1 MSKHT
6 WTYAN
11 IGGNT
16 RVIIKDGKDIQHLAE
31 LDEKLWAVLACPVSG
46 LEIPDESLQCM
57 DNNGDSKIHIADVIS
72 TAEWLCRALRNPQ
85 VLFEGRAS
93 VALTDMADEAL
104 LAVATPLAIDGI
116 VTLDAVKAAIAGAS
130 IEAQPAPEAPYTAD
144 VIAAYKACKDSYAN
158 YFQTAKLQALGLATL
173 PADAAVPG
181 LSEEQFVEMGKKIA
195 DYEAGKAAAEA
206 ANAAA
211 LAAAKAQY
219 KPLEKLLL
227 LCRDYVTLLRNFVSF
242 QDFYAK
248 RGKAL
253 LGREAKGESP
263 WAIFQAGTLI
273 IDQRACNLCLKVS
286 DMAKHNTQAT
296 DSGMFLVYCNC
307 KHHATG
313 QTMQIVAAMTVGD
326 IRNLKVG
333 KNALFYDRQGQDW
346 EAEVVKIID
355 NPISIGQ
362 AFWSPY
368 RKLGEWVSGLI
379 TKSAAEKEKKSFADL
394 TAKLQTPP
402 AAGQAAAQPAPFD
415 IAKFAGIFAAIG
427 MAVGYIGSFL
437 TSLATGVKSIAL
449 TAWWALPVAIISLL
463 LVISGPSM
471 ILAWM
476 KLRKRNLAPLLNA
489 NGWAIN
495 ADAIVNVLFGNTLTE
510 QAQYPLVKMKDPH
523 AKIKKLTAGGKWAIA
538 IAALVLGIAI
548 AVLALY
554 CAGFRMCCCFV

>member
-1 MSKHT
+1 M
-6 WTYAN
+6 
-11 IGGNT
+11 
-16 RVIIKDGKDIQHLAE
+16 
-31 LDEKLWAVLACPVSG
+31 
-46 LEIPDESLQCM
+46 
-57 DNNGDSKIHIADVIS
+57 
-72 TAEWLCRALRNPQ
+72 
-85 VLFEGRAS
+85 
-93 VALTDMADEAL
+93 
-104 LAVATPLAIDGI
+104 
-116 VTLDAVKAAIAGAS
+116 
-130 IEAQPAPEAPYTAD
+130 
-144 VIAAYKACKDSYAN
+144 
-158 YFQTAKLQALGLATL
+158 
-173 PADAAVPG
+173 
-181 LSEEQFVEMGKKIA
+181 
-195 DYEAGKAAAEA
+195 
-206 ANAAA
+206 
-211 LAAAKAQY
+211 
-219 KPLEKLLL
+219 
-227 LCRDYVTLLRNFVSF
+227 
-242 QDFYAK
+242 
-248 RGKAL
+248 
-253 LGREAKGESP
+253 
-263 WAIFQAGTLI
+263 
-273 IDQRACNLCLKVS
+273 
-286 DMAKHNTQAT
+286 
-296 DSGMFLVYCNC
+296 
-307 KHHATG
+307 
-313 QTMQIVAAMTVGD
+313 
-326 IRNLKVG
+326 
-333 KNALFYDRQGQDW
+333 
-346 EAEVVKIID
+346 KIID